1 MGMKRMG
8 TKNGYGGVWNER
20 FDMSIERWS
29 VGMKRM
35 GMKDRM
41 MKDAFNG
48 HFENQK

>member
-1 MGMKRMG
+1 MGMKRMSM
-8 TKNGYGGVWNER
+8 KNGYGGVWNER

-29 VGMKRM
+29 VSVKRM